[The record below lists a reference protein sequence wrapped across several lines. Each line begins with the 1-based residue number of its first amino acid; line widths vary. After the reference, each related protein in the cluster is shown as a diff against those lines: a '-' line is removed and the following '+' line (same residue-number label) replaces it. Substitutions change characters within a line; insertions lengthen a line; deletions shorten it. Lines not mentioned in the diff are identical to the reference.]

1 MIFMRRSEPAMPIDP
16 FVQRAYDAALA
27 ILEEA
32 GHVNGVVLLCELD
45 GGGLMIAVDDERLP
59 VGPLA
64 GTLRMAADQI
74 DGMEP

>member
-1 MIFMRRSEPAMPIDP
+1 VSIDP
-16 FVQRAYDAALA
+16 TVQRAYEAALA

-45 GGGLMIAVDDERLP
+45 GGGLTIAVDDERLP

-64 GTLRMAADQI
+64 ETLRMAANQL
-74 DGMEP
+74 DGIEP